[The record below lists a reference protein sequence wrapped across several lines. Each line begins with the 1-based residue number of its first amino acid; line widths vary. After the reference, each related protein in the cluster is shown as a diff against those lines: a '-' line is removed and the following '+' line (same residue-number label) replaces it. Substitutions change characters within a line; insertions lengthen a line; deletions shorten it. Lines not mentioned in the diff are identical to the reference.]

1 MKLCLCR
8 SEPIDF
14 VPRDSYDCSKDKMS
28 LFTNHN
34 KHVLLLPYCS
44 IPVLCNNGK
53 LIFIII
59 RSVDASDDCEVFN
72 TFIIESA
79 NECGYIVVAGS
90 SRLEPGDKA
99 RCSLLVKPGSAWIHS
114 LD

>member
-44 IPVLCNNGK
+44 IPVLCNNTAK

-59 RSVDASDDCEVFN
+59 HSVDASDDSDDCEVFN

-79 NECGYIVVAGS
+79 NECSYS
-90 SRLEPGDKA
+90 CSRLLPA
-99 RCSLLVKPGSAWIHS
+99 
-114 LD
+114 